1 MFNDDKDKLQ
11 VVFEPLNR
19 LSEDVEKLKT
29 KLQNM
34 DVNDSP
40 PTITD
45 SHQSVHDITMRALL
59 LDVNY

>member
-40 PTITD
+40 HTITD